1 MHALST
7 NTILHKFIFVYI
19 PLNSNMSWYEESV
32 MASNVG
38 SPHMSPARRLRIVVG
53 GGEAVIVIGLFVF
66 LNQSESCL
74 AATIVFRSRI

>member
-53 GGEAVIVIGLFVF
+53 WGRSGNSYRPFCFFEPIRIVP
-66 LNQSESCL
+66 
-74 AATIVFRSRI
+74 RSYDRISI